1 MTRPLAV
8 LTLLLCTLLWGFAFL
23 FQKNAMAHMGPL
35 TFTAIRYGVGT
46 LLIAPLA
53 LREYR
58 RRRPAHGPFTR
69 RHWVHIAIL
78 VVTFFAGVWAQQAA
92 MQTSTVT
99 NGGFLTSL
107 YVIFT
112 PLAAFILV
120 RHKPHPI
127 IYLGAPLALL
137 GIYLLTGADF
147 SRFTLGDG
155 LLVICALSWAVQ
167 IAVLADLV
175 QETLMPVVM
184 SFACFVGTAL
194 LALLGIPF
202 LEHPVL
208 ADIGAGW
215 IDLLYTGVFS
225 TAVAFTL
232 QAIGQQHLPASNAA
246 IVLSSE
252 SLFAA
257 LAGAIFLGERLPPL
271 GYLGAAIIFGAI
283 VLVELVPQLRR
294 STSSSQ
300 PAG

>member
-1 MTRPLAV
+1 
-8 LTLLLCTLLWGFAFL
+8 
-23 FQKNAMAHMGPL
+23 
-35 TFTAIRYGVGT
+35 
-46 LLIAPLA
+46 
-53 LREYR
+53 
-58 RRRPAHGPFTR
+58 
-69 RHWVHIAIL
+69 
-78 VVTFFAGVWAQQAA
+78 
-92 MQTSTVT
+92 
-99 NGGFLTSL
+99 
-107 YVIFT
+107 
-112 PLAAFILV
+112 
-120 RHKPHPI
+120 
-127 IYLGAPLALL
+127 
-137 GIYLLTGADF
+137 
-147 SRFTLGDG
+147 LGDG
-155 LLVICALSWAVQ
+155 LLVVCALCWALQ

-175 QETLMPVVM
+175 QQTLMPVVM

-202 LEHPVL
+202 LEHPAV
-208 ADIGAGW
+208 ADIAAGW